1 MRCGS
6 GGAPAG
12 SLVDGKVL
20 DASAVGAALRQ
31 LLARTEISE
40 TRALIAAS
48 DSVAT
53 FRVLKLPP
61 AASDQAVDAAVGREL
76 PLDPERMSTRWVALS
91 SDQNFR
97 LVYAVAWDRSLIKNV
112 AEAARSAGLDPIAI
126 DLKSACVAR
135 AVAEPACVVL
145 DMASN
150 LADIVLIDGHVP
162 QVCHSVHL
170 DAVAGDNI
178 GQALAGPLRTVL
190 RFYERRRDTQFQSA
204 APILIAG
211 EQMLSSHAT
220 TALSQQ
226 LEHPVA
232 PLPAPARLPP
242 EIRYATYL
250 TCLGL
255 LMRRTT

>member
-6 GGAPAG
+6 GSTPAG

-20 DASAVGAALRQ
+20 DASAVGTALRQ

-53 FRVLKLPP
+53 FRVLKLPLT
-61 AASDQAVDAAVGREL
+61 ASDQDVDAAVGREL
-76 PLDPERMSTRWVALS
+76 PLDPERMSTRWLNLS
-91 SDQNFR
+91 PGHQHR
-97 LVYAVAWDRSLIKNV
+97 LVYAVSWHRSLIKNI
-112 AEAARSAGLDPIAI
+112 ADAAKFAGLDPIAI

-135 AVAEPACVVL
+135 AVAAPACVVL

-150 LADIVLIDGHVP
+150 PAEIVLIDGHVP
-162 QVCHSVHL
+162 QVWHSFQL
-170 DAVAGDNI
+170 DLFAGD
-178 GQALAGPLRTVL
+178 GLGAALAGPLRTVL
-190 RFYERRRDTQFQSA
+190 RFYERRRDTEFEST

-211 EQMLSSHAT
+211 EQLLSSQAAT
-220 TALSQQ
+220 TLSQQ
-226 LEHPVA
+226 LAHPVV
-232 PLPAPARLPP
+232 PLPVPARLPA

>member
-6 GGAPAG
+6 GGTPAG

-20 DASAVGAALRQ
+20 DASAVGTTLRQ

-40 TRALIAAS
+40 TRALVAAS

-53 FRVLKLPP
+53 FRVFKLPP
-61 AASDQAVDAAVGREL
+61 ATTDQEVDATVGREL
-76 PLDPERMSTRWVALS
+76 PLDPERMSTRWLDLS
-91 SDQNFR
+91 SADHHR
-97 LVYAVAWDRSLIKNV
+97 LIYAVAWDRSLINNI
-112 AEAARSAGLDPIAI
+112 AEAARSAGLDPIAV
-126 DLKSACVAR
+126 DLKSACLAR

-150 LADIVLIDGHVP
+150 PADIVLIDGHVP
-162 QVCHSVHL
+162 QVWHSVHL
-170 DAVAGDNI
+170 DTSAGDNF

-190 RFYERRRDTQFQSA
+190 RFYERRRDTEFQPT

-211 EQMLSSHAT
+211 EQQLSAHAAT
-220 TALSQQ
+220 TLSQQ
-226 LEHPVA
+226 LEHPVV

-242 EIRYATYL
+242 EMRHATYL